1 MTRAGDKSRNAAER
15 RGRRSELLA
24 SFILMLKGYRIL
36 GRRVRNRFGEIDL
49 VARSPSGILCFIE
62 VKARKVGEAA
72 VESVRMHQ
80 QMRIG
85 RAAQQ
90 YISQAPAC
98 DANGVRFD
106 LITVAAG
113 RLPQHFPGAWHP
125 EDWRKDGM

>member
-1 MTRAGDKSRNAAER
+1 MPRANQNSRKAAER
-15 RGRRSELLA
+15 RGRRTELLA
-24 SFILMLKGYRIL
+24 SLILMLKGYRIL

-62 VKARKVGEAA
+62 VKARKAGEAA
-72 VESVRMHQ
+72 VEAVRMHQ

-90 YISQAPAC
+90 YISQWPAC

-106 LITVAAG
+106 VIAIAAC
-113 RLPQHFPGAWHP
+113 RLPRHFPAAWHP
-125 EDWRKDGM
+125 EDWARGGV

>member
-1 MTRAGDKSRNAAER
+1 MTCADDKSRNAEG

-62 VKARKVGEAA
+62 VKGRKAGETPLQD
-72 VESVRMHQ
+72 VHIHQ
-80 QMRIG
+80 QMQIG

-90 YISQAPAC
+90 YISQWPAC
-98 DANGVRFD
+98 DANGVR
-106 LITVAAG
+106 
-113 RLPQHFPGAWHP
+113 
-125 EDWRKDGM
+125 